1 MAPPT
6 TPSPPPFA
14 AAGCM
19 ITLATLTVFYGA
31 HLSARRKEPK
41 EDDDVT
47 EEDEDTDPAETI
59 DLQCHHVAMMP
70 IMSSISLLILFF
82 FFKYVQW
89 ILIVW
94 ISITACAACFEMYRL
109 TFYEYL
115 RCSLNNSSM
124 VAVIL
129 AGITFLTW
137 ATTGS
142 FIAHDMLGCSI
153 CICCIAAI
161 RFPSGKLATLCLC
174 LLVLYDIFWVFY
186 SEYFFHK
193 NVMVNVATKSSP
205 NPLQSL
211 GENYGI
217 KSLAALNPTIELP
230 IKLMW
235 PAVWTATANV
245 RYIMLGLGDIVLPGF
260 FVALAL
266 RCDMNQSLDASKHGQ
281 PILPITAT
289 AAATWSIYTGGFLT
303 NTSSKLPCSDVA
315 SRSKKRLDLFNFA
328 MCGYFLGLITAFTV
342 GYVFQ
347 HAQPA
352 LIYLVPGVLLPVAG
366 RAWQTDRLLEIWN
379 GPFKRE
385 H

>member
-19 ITLATLTVFYGA
+19 IAMATFTVYYGA
-31 HLSARRKEPK
+31 HLSARRKEQK
-41 EDDDVT
+41 EDDDVP
-47 EEDEDTDPAETI
+47 EEEIDTQAETI

-70 IMSSISLLILFF
+70 IMSSISLLVLFF

-94 ISITACAACFEMYRL
+94 ISITACAACFEMYRI
-109 TFYEYL
+109 TFFEYL
-115 RCSLNNSSM
+115 RCSLNNSSI
-124 VAVIL
+124 VAIIL
-129 AGITFLTW
+129 SGITFLTW

-142 FIAHDMLGCSI
+142 FIAHDILGCSI

-161 RFPSGKLATLCLC
+161 RFPSMKLATLCLC
-174 LLVLYDIFWVFY
+174 LLVCYDIFWVFY
-186 SEYFFHK
+186 SEYWFHK

-205 NPLQSL
+205 NPLQSF

-235 PAVWTATANV
+235 PAVWTATANI

-266 RCDMNQSLDASKHGQ
+266 RCDMNQSLDTVHDQ
-281 PILPITAT
+281 PLLPISTTAT
-289 AAATWSIYTGGFLT
+289 ATWSIYTGGFFT

-315 SRSKKRLDLFNFA
+315 LRSKKRLDLFHFA
-328 MCGYFLGLITAFTV
+328 MCGYFLGLITAFSV
-342 GYVFQ
+342 GYIFQ

>member
-137 ATTGS
+137 ATT
-142 FIAHDMLGCSI
+142 
-153 CICCIAAI
+153 
-161 RFPSGKLATLCLC
+161 
-174 LLVLYDIFWVFY
+174 
-186 SEYFFHK
+186 
-193 NVMVNVATKSSP
+193 
-205 NPLQSL
+205 
-211 GENYGI
+211 
-217 KSLAALNPTIELP
+217 
-230 IKLMW
+230 
-235 PAVWTATANV
+235 
-245 RYIMLGLGDIVLPGF
+245 
-260 FVALAL
+260 
-266 RCDMNQSLDASKHGQ
+266 
-281 PILPITAT
+281 
-289 AAATWSIYTGGFLT
+289 
-303 NTSSKLPCSDVA
+303 
-315 SRSKKRLDLFNFA
+315 
-328 MCGYFLGLITAFTV
+328 
-342 GYVFQ
+342 
-347 HAQPA
+347 
-352 LIYLVPGVLLPVAG
+352 
-366 RAWQTDRLLEIWN
+366 
-379 GPFKRE
+379 
-385 H
+385 